1 MDKGD
6 KTMLKLAAPWVAYFN
21 EVKALFGDDPEIK
34 LEYNNDNYEIKMYVD
49 NQEKADALTQLIPAE
64 KAFGNI
70 VVKTIVIPS
79 NKLQVNKSKLFE
91 AAFKGNPAYSFMASA
106 EGIFSN
112 PITYIVFK
120 NKVVQFW
127 NDDLSDIYGNRSTLY
142 QDIAKDIFGENS
154 GIFFCTD
161 KEEK

>member
-1 MDKGD
+1 
-6 KTMLKLAAPWVAYFN
+6 MLKLAAPWVAYFN

-79 NKLQVNKSKLFE
+79 NKL
-91 AAFKGNPAYSFMASA
+91 
-106 EGIFSN
+106 
-112 PITYIVFK
+112 
-120 NKVVQFW
+120 
-127 NDDLSDIYGNRSTLY
+127 
-142 QDIAKDIFGENS
+142 
-154 GIFFCTD
+154 
-161 KEEK
+161 

>member
-1 MDKGD
+1 
-6 KTMLKLAAPWVAYFN
+6 
-21 EVKALFGDDPEIK
+21 
-34 LEYNNDNYEIKMYVD
+34 
-49 NQEKADALTQLIPAE
+49 
-64 KAFGNI
+64 
-70 VVKTIVIPS
+70 
-79 NKLQVNKSKLFE
+79 
-91 AAFKGNPAYSFMASA
+91 MASA

-142 QDIAKDIFGENS
+142 QDIAKEIFGESS